1 MSSKSSPS
9 HRPSG
14 AQITTAVTTTVGM
27 SLTLLLIGLLIVIG
41 FLGVHWEQQLRQEAR
56 VQVFFQREVDANVLL
71 ESKELLR
78 TDPAVES
85 VTFIEAEAA
94 SADLEAQLGESFVDF
109 LGYVPLSD
117 VMDLR
122 MKPDWST
129 TTELKAAVSRME
141 QIPGISEV
149 VWQSE
154 LLEQIE
160 QTIERLVVPLAGLA
174 LLFMFAAFALMNN
187 TIRLTIF
194 ARRFVIKTMQLVGAH
209 PRAIRS
215 PFIQQGVFYGVI
227 SGGIAFCAVNGILS
241 LVTFQNTALLEPF
254 SLIYLVIL
262 FVILTFIGGL
272 FGGASTAIAVNR
284 FLRSR
289 LDRLH

>member
-160 QTIERLVVPLAGLA
+160 QTIERLVVPWAGLA

-254 SLIYLVIL
+254 SLIYLIIL
-262 FVILTFIGGL
+262 FVILTFIGGV
-272 FGGASTAIAVNR
+272 FGGVSTAIAVNR

>member
-160 QTIERLVVPLAGLA
+160 QTIERLVVPLASLA

-254 SLIYLVIL
+254 SLIYLIIL
-262 FVILTFIGGL
+262 FVILTFIGGV
-272 FGGASTAIAVNR
+272 FGGVSTAIAVNR

>member
-1 MSSKSSPS
+1 MSSKTPSSQ
-9 HRPSG
+9 RPSG

-27 SLTLLLIGLLIVIG
+27 SLTLLLIGLLIVLG
-41 FLGVHWEQQLRQEAR
+41 FLGVHWERQLRQEAR
-56 VQVFFQREVDANVLL
+56 VQVFFQREVEANILL
-71 ESKELLR
+71 EAKEMLR
-78 TDPAVES
+78 TDPAVAS
-85 VTFIEAEAA
+85 VSFIKAEEA
-94 SADLEAQLGESFVDF
+94 SADLEEQLGESFVDF

-129 TTELKAAVSRME
+129 TAELENAVQRME
-141 QIPGISEV
+141 QIPGIAEV

-160 QTIERLVVPLAGLA
+160 ATIERLMAPLAGLA

-215 PFIQQGVFYGVI
+215 PFIRQGVFYGVI
-227 SGGIAFCAVNGILS
+227 SGGIAFTAINGLLS
-241 LVTFQNTALLEPF
+241 MVTFQNAALLEPF
-254 SLIYLVIL
+254 NLIYLGAL
-262 FVILTFIGGL
+262 FVILTSIGGV
-272 FGGASTAIAVNR
+272 FGGISTAVAVNR

>member
-272 FGGASTAIAVNR
+272 FGGVSTAIAVNR

>member
-1 MSSKSSPS
+1 MTSKSSHS
-9 HRPSG
+9 QRPSG
-14 AQITTAVTTTVGM
+14 AQITTALTTTVGM
-27 SLTLLLIGLLIVIG
+27 SLTLLLIGLLIVLG
-41 FLGVHWEQQLRQEAR
+41 FLGMHWEQQLRQEAR
-56 VQVFFQREVDANVLL
+56 VQVFFQREVEGNVLL
-71 ESKELLR
+71 EAKEMLR

-85 VTFIEAEAA
+85 VSFIAAEEA

-129 TTELKAAVSRME
+129 TAELQMAVNRME

-160 QTIERLVVPLAGLA
+160 GTIERLMAPLAGLA

-194 ARRFVIKTMQLVGAH
+194 ARRFIIKTMQLVGAH

-227 SGGIAFCAVNGILS
+227 SGGIAFTAVNGILS
-241 LVTFQNTALLEPF
+241 LVTFQNTDLLEPF
-254 SLIYLVIL
+254 SIVYMAIL
-262 FVILTFIGGL
+262 FAILTFTGGV
-272 FGGASTAIAVNR
+272 FGGVSTAIAVNR

>member
-1 MSSKSSPS
+1 MSSKTPSSQ
-9 HRPSG
+9 RPSG
-14 AQITTAVTTTVGM
+14 AQITTTVTTTVGM
-27 SLTLLLIGLLIVIG
+27 SLTLLLIGLLIVLG
-41 FLGVHWEQQLRQEAR
+41 FLGVHWERQLRQEAR
-56 VQVFFQREVDANVLL
+56 VQVFFQREVEANVLL
-71 ESKELLR
+71 EAKEMLR
-78 TDPAVES
+78 TDPAVAS
-85 VTFIEAEAA
+85 VSFIQAEEA
-94 SADLEAQLGESFVDF
+94 SADLEEQLGESFVDF

-129 TTELKAAVSRME
+129 TAELENAVQRME

-160 QTIERLVVPLAGLA
+160 ATIERLMAPLAGLA

-215 PFIQQGVFYGVI
+215 PFIRQGIFYGII
-227 SGGIAFCAVNGILS
+227 SGGIAFTAINGILS
-241 LVTFQNTALLEPF
+241 MVTFQNTALLEPF
-254 SLIYLVIL
+254 NLIYLGAL
-262 FVILTFIGGL
+262 FLILTFIGGV
-272 FGGASTAIAVNR
+272 FGGVSTAFAVNR

>member
-1 MSSKSSPS
+1 MSSKSTPS
-9 HRPSG
+9 RRPSG

-71 ESKELLR
+71 EGKELLR

-85 VTFIEAEAA
+85 VAFIEAEAA

-129 TTELKAAVSRME
+129 TTELQAAVSRME

-160 QTIERLVVPLAGLA
+160 QTIERLLAPLAGLA

-262 FVILTFIGGL
+262 FVILTFLGGV
-272 FGGASTAIAVNR
+272 FGGVSTAIAVNR

>member
-254 SLIYLVIL
+254 SLIYLIIL
-262 FVILTFIGGL
+262 FVILTFIGGV
-272 FGGASTAIAVNR
+272 FGGVSTAIAVNR